1 MVCVVRDVLFV
12 AYDFPP
18 GGGIG
23 SGLRS
28 AYFARHLPAFGWRPC
43 VIALDSGQAGQSDVV
58 RLASAT
64 PWQRPYEVTP
74 YGWAVALRRWLR
86 GVAERRWDLVYVSC
100 PPFPQALTAAAFARR
115 QGLPLVVDFRDA
127 WSLDPYQEGSRLK
140 RLLYRHV
147 FPHLERRLLTGTS
160 LLLLNTPSALA
171 AYQATYPVHASRMA
185 YLPNGFDEAAFAG
198 CRGPTDR
205 DPRVMRLLYAGRFG
219 IGGRSPQRLLDALAQ
234 VRSRG
239 CELALDIVGRQPAGV
254 VAAIRAAEAEG
265 LVRTFDEVDYARA
278 TEMMCAADGLALIQA
293 PSAGSI
299 QAVAGKT
306 YDYLR
311 SGRPIFAVAPEGD
324 NLALIRGH
332 APAFET
338 SGDTVADMAD
348 ALERLYRRW
357 HAGEF
362 AGGGRPDTA
371 FVERYERRALSRD
384 LAAHFDRLA
393 GGGQG

>member
-1 MVCVVRDVLFV
+1 MRDVLFI

-18 GGGIG
+18 GRGIG

-28 AYFARHLPAFGWRPC
+28 AYFARHLPAFGWSPS
-43 VIALDSGQAGQSDVV
+43 VVALDGGQAIQADVV
-58 RLASAT
+58 RMASAT

-74 YGWAVALRRWLR
+74 YGWAYALRRWLR
-86 GVAERRWDLVYVSC
+86 DVPGRSWDLVYVSC
-100 PPFPQALTAAAFARR
+100 PPYPQALAAAAFARAR
-115 QGLPLVVDFRDA
+115 GLPLVVDFRDA

-140 RLLYRHV
+140 RLLYRYV
-147 FPHLERRLLTGTS
+147 FPHLERRLLNGTS

-171 AYQATYPVHASRMA
+171 AYQGAYPKHAPRMA
-185 YLPNGFDEAAFAG
+185 YLPNGYDEAAFPG
-198 CRGPTDR
+198 CRGPDAGDGR
-205 DPRVMRLLYAGRFG
+205 EMRLLYAGRFG
-219 IGGRSPQRLLDALAQ
+219 IGGRSPQRLIDALVQ

-254 VAAIRAAEAEG
+254 MAEINAAEAAG
-265 LVRTFDEVDYARA
+265 LVRTFDEVDYTRA
-278 TEMMCAADGLALIQA
+278 TEMMCEADGLALIQA

-332 APAFET
+332 ASAFE
-338 SGDTVADMAD
+338 SSRDNPGEMAD

-357 HAGEF
+357 RAGEF
-362 AGGGRPDTA
+362 AGIGQAHPA
-371 FVERYERRALSRD
+371 FVARYERRALTRE

-393 GGGQG
+393 GGGLG